1 MPAAE
6 KNLEALPYDDANAEA
21 WDAFL
26 RTTTNGTLFHT
37 RAFLNYHPADRFDDD
52 SLFFLKGGKIIAVF
66 PAAIRRDDKSNI
78 LRSHPGASYGGLV
91 VRSTLSLRDADRLV
105 QHLVEY
111 AQQRGYAGVEM
122 TLPPQIY
129 YFRPSNYLDFSL
141 YQNGF
146 VYRKRE
152 VSSVIPL
159 DVPPRS
165 ATLKNCGIGAEPPL
179 MIELFSPASRRA
191 VRRAEKLGVQVGE
204 SDDFAE
210 FYKILKKNLS
220 LRHNVQPAHTLEELK
235 TLKKLFPEKIRLFAS
250 RFDGKM
256 IAGIVVFICN
266 ERVALAF
273 YVSHDETYQKYRG
286 VNLVFN
292 EVIRW
297 CAEQHFRFLDF
308 GIFTVNMEPNWGLCR
323 FKESFG
329 ASGVFRDTL
338 IRQF

>member
-1 MPAAE
+1 MSATE
-6 KNLEALPYDDANAEA
+6 KNLEVVRFKDENAEA
-21 WDAFL
+21 WDAFVN
-26 RTTTNGTLFHT
+26 TTTNGTLFHT
-37 RAFLNYHPADRFDDD
+37 RAFLRYHPADRFHDD
-52 SLFFLKGGKIIAVF
+52 SLLFLKDGKLLGVF
-66 PAAIRRDDKSNI
+66 PAAVRSDDKTNI
-78 LRSHPGASYGGLV
+78 LRSHPGASYGGFV
-91 VRSTLSLRDADRLV
+91 VPSTLSLRDAIRLV
-105 QHLVEY
+105 QQLVEY
-111 AQQRGYAGVEM
+111 AKQRGYGGVEM

-129 YFRPSNYLDFSL
+129 YMQPSNYLDFAL
-141 YQNGF
+141 YQNSF
-146 VYRKRE
+146 IYRKRE

-159 DVPPRS
+159 EGP
-165 ATLKNCGIGAEPPL
+165 
-179 MIELFSPASRRA
+179 PASLIEMFSDESQRA

-220 LRHNVQPAHTLEELK
+220 LRHDVKPAHTLEELL
-235 TLKKLFPEKIRLFAS
+235 TLKKIFPEKIRLFAS
-250 RFDGKM
+250 WVEEKM
-256 IAGIVVFICN
+256 IAGIVVFNCN

-273 YVSHDETYQKYRG
+273 YVSHDEAYQKYRG

-297 CAEQHFRFLDF
+297 SAEQHFRFLDF

-329 ASGVFRDTL
+329 ASGIFRDTL

>member
-1 MPAAE
+1 VPAAE
-6 KNLEALPYDDANAEA
+6 KNLEVLPYDDANAEA

-26 RTTTNGTLFHT
+26 RTATNGTLFHT
-37 RAFLNYHPADRFDDD
+37 RAFLNYHPADRFHDD
-52 SLFFLKGGKIIAVF
+52 SLFFLKDGKIIAVF
-66 PAAIRRDDKSNI
+66 PAAIRRDDKANI

-91 VRSTLSLRDADRLV
+91 VRSTLSLRDAVRLV

-129 YFRPSNYLDFSL
+129 YFRPSNYLDFAL
-141 YQNGF
+141 FQNGF
-146 VYRKRE
+146 AYRKRE

-159 DVPPRS
+159 DVP
-165 ATLKNCGIGAEPPL
+165 APL
-179 MIELFSPASRRA
+179 MVELFSSASRRA

-220 LRHNVQPAHTLEELK
+220 LRHDVKPAHTLEELK
-235 TLKKLFPEKIRLFAS
+235 TLKKIFPEKIRLFAS

-292 EVIRW
+292 EAIRW

-329 ASGVFRDTL
+329 ASGIFRDTL

>member
-1 MPAAE
+1 VSAAE
-6 KNLEALPYDDANAEA
+6 KNLEVVPFKEENAEA
-21 WDAFL
+21 WDAFVS
-26 RTTTNGTLFHT
+26 TTTNGTLFHT
-37 RAFLNYHPADRFDDD
+37 RAFLSYHPADRFQDD
-52 SLFFLKGGKIIAVF
+52 SLLFLKDGKLLAVF
-66 PAAIRRDDKSNI
+66 PAAIRRDDKTNI
-78 LRSHPGASYGGLV
+78 LRSHPGASYGGFV
-91 VRSTLSLRDADRLV
+91 VPSTLSLRDAMRLV
-105 QHLVEY
+105 QRLIEH
-111 AQQRGYAGVEM
+111 AKQRGYAGVEM

-129 YFRPSNYLDFSL
+129 YIQPSNYLDFAL

-159 DVPPRS
+159 DRTPHS
-165 ATLKNCGIGAEPPL
+165 L
-179 MIELFSPASRRA
+179 IEMFSDESRRA

-210 FYKILKKNLS
+210 FYKILKRNLS
-220 LRHNVQPAHTLEELK
+220 LRHNVKPAHTLEELL

-250 RFDGKM
+250 FVEEKV
-256 IAGIVVFICN
+256 IAGIVVFNCN

-273 YVSHDETYQKYRG
+273 YVSHDEAYQKYRG

-297 CAEQHFRFLDF
+297 SAEQHFRFLDF

-329 ASGVFRDTL
+329 ASGIFRDTL

>member
-1 MPAAE
+1 MSATE
-6 KNLEALPYDDANAEA
+6 KNLEIVPFKDGNAEA
-21 WDAFL
+21 WDAFV

-37 RAFLNYHPADRFDDD
+37 RAFLSYHPTDRFHDD
-52 SLFFLKGGKIIAVF
+52 SLLFLKDGKLLAVF
-66 PAAIRRDDKSNI
+66 PAAVRSDDKTNI
-78 LRSHPGASYGGLV
+78 LRSHPGASYGGFV
-91 VRSTLSLRDADRLV
+91 VRSTLSLRDATRLV
-105 QHLVEY
+105 QHLVDY
-111 AQQRGYAGVEM
+111 AKQSGYAGLEM

-129 YFRPSNYLDFSL
+129 YMQPSNYLDFAL

-159 DVPPRS
+159 DGP
-165 ATLKNCGIGAEPPL
+165 
-179 MIELFSPASRRA
+179 PASLIEMFSDESQRA

-210 FYKILKKNLS
+210 FYKILKRNLS
-220 LRHNVQPAHTLEELK
+220 LRHDVKPAHTLEELL
-235 TLKKLFPEKIRLFAS
+235 TLKKIFPEKIRLFAS
-250 RFDGKM
+250 FVDEQI
-256 IAGIVVFICN
+256 IAGIVVFSCN
-266 ERVALAF
+266 DRVALAF
-273 YVSHDETYQKYRG
+273 YVSHDEAYQKYRG

-292 EVIRW
+292 EVIRR

-329 ASGVFRDTL
+329 ASGIFRDTL

>member
-1 MPAAE
+1 VPAAE
-6 KNLEALPYDDANAEA
+6 KNLEALPYDEENAEA

-26 RTTTNGTLFHT
+26 STTTNGTIFHT
-37 RAFLNYHPADRFDDD
+37 RAFLNYHPADRFDDG
-52 SLFFLKGGKIIAVF
+52 SLFFLKGSKIIAVF
-66 PAAIRRDDKSNI
+66 PAAVRRDDKSNI

-91 VRSTLSLRDADRLV
+91 VRSTLSLRDAFRLV

-111 AQQRGYAGVEM
+111 AKQRGYAGVEM

-129 YFRPSNYLDFSL
+129 FFRPSNYLDFAL

-159 DVPPRS
+159 DVPP
-165 ATLKNCGIGAEPPL
+165 PL
-179 MIELFSPASRRA
+179 MIELFSAESRRA

-235 TLKKLFPEKIRLFAS
+235 TLKKLFPGKIRLFAS
-250 RFDGKM
+250 RLDGKM

-286 VNLVFN
+286 VNSVFN

-323 FKESFG
+323 FKESFS
-329 ASGVFRDTL
+329 ASGIFRDTL

>member
-1 MPAAE
+1 VQVAE
-6 KNLEALPYDDANAEA
+6 KNLEIFPFDEENAEA
-21 WDAFL
+21 WDAFVNA
-26 RTTTNGTLFHT
+26 TTNGTLFHT
-37 RAFLNYHPADRFDDD
+37 RAFLRYHPAGRFHDD
-52 SLFFLKGGKIIAVF
+52 SLIFLKGGKVLAVF
-66 PAAIRRDDKSNI
+66 PAAVRSDDKTNI

-91 VRSTLSLRDADRLV
+91 VRSTLSLRDAMRLV
-105 QHLVEY
+105 QQLVEY
-111 AQQRGYAGVEM
+111 AKQCGYAGVEM
-122 TLPPQIY
+122 TLPPQVY
-129 YFRPSNYLDFSL
+129 YFRPSNYLDFAL

-159 DVPPRS
+159 DVPP
-165 ATLKNCGIGAEPPL
+165 PL
-179 MIELFSPASRRA
+179 MIELFSAESRRA

-204 SDDFAE
+204 SDDYAE
-210 FYKILKKNLS
+210 FYKILKRNLS
-220 LRHNVQPAHTLEELK
+220 LRHNVKPAHTLEELI

-250 RFDGKM
+250 FVDEQM
-256 IAGIVVFICN
+256 IAGIVVFSCN
-266 ERVALAF
+266 DRVALAF
-273 YVSHDETYQKYRG
+273 YVSHDEAYQKYRG

-297 CAEQHFRFLDF
+297 SAEQHFRFLDF

-329 ASGVFRDTL
+329 ASGIFRDTL

>member
-1 MPAAE
+1 VSLAE
-6 KNLEALPYDDANAEA
+6 KNLEVAPYHDEDAEA
-21 WDAFL
+21 WDAFVA
-26 RTTTNGTLFHT
+26 TTTNGTLFHT
-37 RAFLNYHPADRFDDD
+37 RAFLRYHPADRFRDD
-52 SLFFLKGGKIIAVF
+52 SLFFRKDGKALAIF
-66 PAAIRRDDKSNI
+66 PAGVRSDDKTNI
-78 LRSHPGASYGGLV
+78 LRSHPGASYGGFI
-91 VRSTLSLRDADRLV
+91 VRASLSLRDATRLV
-105 QHLVEY
+105 QHLLEY
-111 AQQRGYAGVEM
+111 AKQRGYAGVEM

-129 YFRPSNYLDFSL
+129 YIQPSNYLDFAL

-159 DVPPRS
+159 DLPPAS
-165 ATLKNCGIGAEPPL
+165 
-179 MIELFSPASRRA
+179 MIEKFSEESRRA
-191 VRRAEKLGVQVGE
+191 VHRAEKLGVKAGE

-210 FYKILKKNLS
+210 FYKILEKNLG
-220 LRHNVQPAHTLEELK
+220 LRHNVKPAHTLEELMA
-235 TLKKLFPEKIRLFAS
+235 LKRMFPDKIRLFAS
-250 RFDGKM
+250 SVDEKM

-266 ERVALAF
+266 PRVALAF
-273 YVSHDETYQKYRG
+273 YVSHDEAYQKYRG

-297 CAEQHFRFLDF
+297 SAEQGYRFLDF

-329 ASGVFRDTL
+329 ASGIFRDTL